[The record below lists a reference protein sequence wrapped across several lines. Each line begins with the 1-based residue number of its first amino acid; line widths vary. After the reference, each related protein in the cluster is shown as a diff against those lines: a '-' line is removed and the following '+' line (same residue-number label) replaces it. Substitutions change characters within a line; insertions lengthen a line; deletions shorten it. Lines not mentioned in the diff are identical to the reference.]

1 MIRLRQTETFRKWER
16 KLRDQKARAAIA
28 ARLFRLV
35 NGLAGDVSPVGEGI
49 SELRIHYGPGC
60 RVYFQP
66 RGEEI
71 IVLLCGG
78 DKSSQDRDIKR
89 PSGLPPN
96 GKIRM
101 VEKLYDYDPADAL
114 KSDEAVEVF
123 LSDAFE
129 SGDARYIAQ
138 ALGVVARAK
147 GMTKIARET
156 GLAREQLYKSL
167 SENGNPT
174 LETTLAVMKA
184 IGFEMT
190 GKRHAA

>member
-1 MIRLRQTETFRKWER
+1 MTE
-16 KLRDQKARAAIA
+16 Q
-28 ARLFRLV
+28 
-35 NGLAGDVSPVGEGI
+35 
-49 SELRIHYGPGC
+49 
-60 RVYFQP
+60 
-66 RGEEI
+66 
-71 IVLLCGG
+71 
-78 DKSSQDRDIKR
+78 
-89 PSGLPPN
+89 
-96 GKIRM
+96 
-101 VEKLYDYDPADAL
+101 KLYDYDPADAL

-129 SGDARYIAQ
+129 SGDARYIAK

-174 LETTLAVMKA
+174 LETTLAVLKA
-184 IGFEMT
+184 IGFEIT